1 MKTTMKN
8 KIFTLG
14 LLLLILIGA
23 MSCHEESDVVMS
35 YANNDYLTFSEADS
49 SFAGKYRVFWKALN
63 INYTLW
69 DYEKQN
75 GLDWDEHYATYLPE
89 FEALDKRAT
98 VTDEELKQLMEE
110 MVAPLHDGH
119 LMVEFK
125 NHKTNKF
132 VYASPGNIRNSVYE
146 DFKLTEEFEPDL
158 RHYESSIVESADYNS
173 TVYAQ
178 LRNAFWGEGTGVSWA
193 KKRSNELAAIESP
206 TESEASEMAGLKNFL
221 KEMEELKE
229 EENLTRMVRLY
240 NNISLRYSYLN
251 IPYLDPIDETFIN
264 QGIHIVYHLFSDGIV
279 YLYIDGFA
287 LYPYLNDKMY
297 KATFDASNSHTA
309 SIVRHVKE
317 VWMAWFNAVQQLHKE
332 KKLKGVI
339 IDVRNNGGGYA
350 SDFKYV
356 LGSLMEKGGF
366 QIGWQRYKRGL
377 GRYDYSPLTPHI
389 ASTLESD
396 HEVINDVPVVVLA
409 NMHSISMAEITSTAV
424 KLMPNGKL
432 IGTQTFGGLCAL
444 NDISTFSINY
454 SGHIGVRNETPVYC
468 YTPYLAFFDMDKKC
482 HEGLGV
488 EPDIRIDLDVNNFKK
503 DGTDNQLE
511 RALQYIR
518 TGN

>member
-1 MKTTMKN
+1 MKN
-8 KIFTLG
+8 KIFTFG
-14 LLLLILIGA
+14 LLLILIGA

-35 YANNDYLTFSEADS
+35 YANNDYLSFSEADS

-75 GLDWDEHYATYLPE
+75 GLDWDEHYATFLPK
-89 FEALDKRAT
+89 FQALDEQRE
-98 VTDEELKQLMEE
+98 VTDEDLEILMRE

-119 LMVEFK
+119 LTVQFQ
-125 NHKTNKF
+125 NHKTNNF
-132 VYASPGNIRNSVYE
+132 ISVSPGSIRNRDIDAYKNTQAFTPSLSYY
-146 DFKLTEEFEPDL
+146 K
-158 RHYESSIVESADYNS
+158 SSIVESADYNS

-206 TESEASEMAGLKNFL
+206 TESEASEMAGLKKFL

-240 NNISLRYSYLN
+240 NKISLRYSYLN
-251 IPYLDPIDETFIN
+251 IPYLDEIDETFIN
-264 QGIHIVYHLFSDGIV
+264 QGVHIMYHLFNDGIA
-279 YLYIDGFA
+279 YLYIDGFM
-287 LYPYLNDKMY
+287 LYPYLDEAMY
-297 KATFDASNSHTA
+297 NKTFDASNSHTA
-309 SIVRHVKE
+309 SMTRHVKE

-350 SDFKYV
+350 IDFKYV

-432 IGTQTFGGLCAL
+432 IGTRTYGGLCAL

-454 SGHIGVRNETPVYC
+454 SGHIGIENQTPVYC

-488 EPDIRIDLDVNNFKK
+488 EPDINIDFDNDKFKSEGFDSQLD
-503 DGTDNQLE
+503 